1 MLQEYYTENY
11 KNTII
16 KIGQDFRRSID
27 YIESRKDFNFNNL
40 SYFGGSWGSTTSNY
54 LLAIDDRI
62 KAAVLCVGGLMMQ
75 KSKKEVEAHY
85 YIRRIKT
92 PILHIVGKEDGIF
105 GFEESYKPW
114 KELIGTPK
122 NKLKLISS
130 RGDRDLIGSI
140 KGKQNIEII
149 YLHAREIIEQL
160 AGKSLDLGFSG
171 LDLLK
176 ESEIN
181 IQNNIKVFK
190 KYPYGQATLVVAI
203 PTDFIDIFSM
213 ADLEEV
219 AFEFKDKKK
228 KRLRVATKYPNLTR
242 EFFYSKGVTQF
253 SIVKSIGSTEI
264 APYTGSSE
272 VITDITSTGSTL
284 AANNLRIITDGYI
297 LKSELCMMV
306 AKSSLQNKKLQ
317 RLAKLLSTKY

>member
-1 MLQEYYTENY
+1 MKDL
-11 KNTII
+11 I
-16 KIGQDFRRSID
+16 KIGIPSKGRL
-27 YIESRKDFNFNNL
+27 RKD
-40 SYFGGSWGSTTSNY
+40 
-54 LLAIDDRI
+54 
-62 KAAVLCVGGLMMQ
+62 VLN
-75 KSKKEVEAHY
+75 
-85 YIRRIKT
+85 
-92 PILHIVGKEDGIF
+92 IF
-105 GFEESYKPW
+105 K
-114 KELIGTPK
+114 K

-253 SIVKSIGSTEI
+253 SIVKSIASTEI

-284 AANNLRIITDGYI
+284 AANNLRIINDGYI

-306 AKSSLQNKKLQ
+306 SKSSLQNKKLQ

>member
-1 MLQEYYTENY
+1 MKDL
-11 KNTII
+11 I
-16 KIGQDFRRSID
+16 KIGIPSKGRL
-27 YIESRKDFNFNNL
+27 RKD
-40 SYFGGSWGSTTSNY
+40 
-54 LLAIDDRI
+54 
-62 KAAVLCVGGLMMQ
+62 VLN
-75 KSKKEVEAHY
+75 
-85 YIRRIKT
+85 
-92 PILHIVGKEDGIF
+92 IF
-105 GFEESYKPW
+105 K
-114 KELIGTPK
+114 K

-242 EFFYSKGVTQF
+242 AFFYSKGVTQF

-272 VITDITSTGSTL
+272 VISDIISSGLTLTS
-284 AANNLRIITDGYI
+284 NNLRIINDGYI

-306 AKSSLQNKKLQ
+306 AKSSLQNEKLQ
-317 RLAKLLSTKY
+317 QLAKLLSTKY

>member
-1 MLQEYYTENY
+1 M
-11 KNTII
+11 NTKEMIN
-16 KIGQDFRRSID
+16 IGIPSKGRL
-27 YIESRKDFNFNNL
+27 RKD
-40 SYFGGSWGSTTSNY
+40 
-54 LLAIDDRI
+54 
-62 KAAVLCVGGLMMQ
+62 VLN
-75 KSKKEVEAHY
+75 
-85 YIRRIKT
+85 
-92 PILHIVGKEDGIF
+92 IF
-105 GFEESYKPW
+105 K
-114 KELIGTPK
+114 K
-122 NKLKLISS
+122 NKLNLISE
-130 RGDRDLIGSI
+130 RGERDLLGSI
-140 KGKQNIEII
+140 KQKKNVKIL
-149 YLHAREIIEQL
+149 YLHAREIIERL
-160 AGKSLDLGFSG
+160 GDGSLDLGFSG
-171 LDLLK
+171 FDLLK

-181 IQNNIKVFK
+181 IQNKIKVFK

-253 SIVKSIGSTEI
+253 SIVKSLGSTEI

-284 AANNLRIITDGYI
+284 AANNLRIINDGYI
-297 LKSELCMMV
+297 LKSELCMLV

>member
-1 MLQEYYTENY
+1 MKDL
-11 KNTII
+11 I
-16 KIGQDFRRSID
+16 KIGIPSKGRL
-27 YIESRKDFNFNNL
+27 RKD
-40 SYFGGSWGSTTSNY
+40 
-54 LLAIDDRI
+54 
-62 KAAVLCVGGLMMQ
+62 VLN
-75 KSKKEVEAHY
+75 
-85 YIRRIKT
+85 
-92 PILHIVGKEDGIF
+92 IF
-105 GFEESYKPW
+105 K
-114 KELIGTPK
+114 K

-149 YLHAREIIEQL
+149 YLHAREIIQQL

-181 IQNNIKVFK
+181 IQNNIKIFK

-242 EFFYSKGVTQF
+242 EFFYNKGVTQF

-284 AANNLRIITDGYI
+284 AANNLRIINDGYI
-297 LKSELCMMV
+297 LKSELCMMIG
-306 AKSSLQNKKLQ
+306 KSSLQNKKLQ
-317 RLAKLLSTKY
+317 KLAKLLSTKY